1 MKMFSKKIT
10 IIILFL
16 SLLLVSCVSKQKM
29 LYVQDN
35 VSNNSD
41 NSFELKLQP
50 DDMLLI
56 NVTSEN
62 PEIAEPYNL
71 KAVSLQNNTEED
83 AATKR
88 QLTYL
93 IDKNGYV
100 DFPIIGKIK
109 IGGLTKEEATAEIQN
124 ILKDHVKD
132 ALVTIRLINFKITVL
147 GEVQKPGAYT
157 VKSERITLLEA
168 LGMAGDLTIYG
179 KRSNVLLIREQ
190 NGQKVTHRIDLTK
203 SSFIDSPYYYLS
215 QNDVLYVEPNGTK
228 VNSSAIG
235 PNLTVGIS
243 ALSLIVTIIALTT
256 R

>member
-35 VSNNSD
+35 VSSNSD
-41 NSFELKLQP
+41 ISFELKLQP

>member
-1 MKMFSKKIT
+1 MFSKKIT

-16 SLLLVSCVSKQKM
+16 NLLLVSCVSKQKI
-29 LYVQDN
+29 LYIQDT
-35 VSNNSD
+35 VTNNSN
-41 NSFELKLQP
+41 NSFELKLEP

-71 KAVSLQNNTEED
+71 KSVTLQNNTEED
-83 AATKR
+83 AATRK

-93 IDKNGYV
+93 IDKNGYI
-100 DFPIIGKIK
+100 DFPIVGKIK
-109 IGGLTKEEATAEIQN
+109 IGGLTKEQATIEIQN

-132 ALVTIRLINFKITVL
+132 ALVTIRLVNFKITVL

-157 VKSERITLLEA
+157 IKSERITLLEA

-190 NGQKVTHRIDLTK
+190 NGEKITHRIDLTK
-203 SSFIDSPYYYLS
+203 SSFFDSPYYYLA

>member
-235 PNLTVGIS
+235 EI
-243 ALSLIVTIIALTT
+243 
-256 R
+256 

>member
-1 MKMFSKKIT
+1 MFSKKIT

-16 SLLLVSCVSKQKM
+16 NLLLVSCVSKQKI
-29 LYVQDN
+29 LYIQDT
-35 VSNNSD
+35 VTNNSN
-41 NSFELKLQP
+41 NSFELKLEP

-71 KAVSLQNNTEED
+71 KSVTLQNNTEED
-83 AATKR
+83 AATRK

-93 IDKNGYV
+93 IDKNGYI
-100 DFPIIGKIK
+100 DFPIVGKIK
-109 IGGLTKEEATAEIQN
+109 IGGLTKEQATNEIQS

-132 ALVTIRLINFKITVL
+132 ALVTIRLVNFKITVL

-157 VKSERITLLEA
+157 IKSERITLLEA

-179 KRSNVLLIREQ
+179 KRNNVLLIREQ
-190 NGQKVTHRIDLTK
+190 NGEKITHRIDLTK
-203 SSFIDSPYYYLS
+203 SSFFDSPYYYLA

>member
-1 MKMFSKKIT
+1 MFSKKIT

-16 SLLLVSCVSKQKM
+16 NLLLVSCVSKQKI
-29 LYVQDN
+29 LYIQDT
-35 VSNNSD
+35 VTNNSN
-41 NSFELKLQP
+41 NSFELKLEP

-71 KAVSLQNNTEED
+71 KSVTLQNNTEED
-83 AATKR
+83 AATRK

-93 IDKNGYV
+93 IDKNGYI
-100 DFPIIGKIK
+100 DFPIVGKIK
-109 IGGLTKEEATAEIQN
+109 IGGLTKEQATNEIQN

-132 ALVTIRLINFKITVL
+132 ALVTIRLVNFKITVL
-147 GEVQKPGAYT
+147 GEVQKPGTYT
-157 VKSERITLLEA
+157 IKSERITLLEA

-190 NGQKVTHRIDLTK
+190 NGEKITHRIDLTK
-203 SSFIDSPYYYLS
+203 SSFFDSPYYYLA

>member
-1 MKMFSKKIT
+1 M
-10 IIILFL
+10 
-16 SLLLVSCVSKQKM
+16 
-29 LYVQDN
+29 
-35 VSNNSD
+35 
-41 NSFELKLQP
+41 
-50 DDMLLI
+50 
-56 NVTSEN
+56 
-62 PEIAEPYNL
+62 
-71 KAVSLQNNTEED
+71 
-83 AATKR
+83 
-88 QLTYL
+88 
-93 IDKNGYV
+93 
-100 DFPIIGKIK
+100 
-109 IGGLTKEEATAEIQN
+109 
-124 ILKDHVKD
+124 
-132 ALVTIRLINFKITVL
+132 VTIRLINFKITVL